1 MEGFMQKNKAKI
13 LIGSAAAV
21 VIMSSVFGTVAG
33 LAAKTKYRG
42 VNPTQGV
49 VSQLGLID
57 SVSFKPSV
65 AHFTSDYK
73 TVKQALLG
81 GKTFSAQSSEF
92 SDFAS
97 KFNFLTNNGRSVLAI
112 PNKYKVVIEKFEAQ
126 DEQQRFFLS
135 FHLEETLEDK
145 NVARSATKSI
155 YLSVVDAPRAALAQ
169 FSDIV
174 DSNFANLVPSPL
186 SHFSSSSVRP
196 LGLTRADDFAKTLNQ
211 FDSLEDFESHLSKFF
226 DIQAIKAKI
235 RLESQG
241 FGFAKGDLEEPF
253 EFSFV
258 KNPQNPNEWA
268 TSLNQ
273 EVPSVRLY
281 LKTEFTS
288 QAKATL
294 ANYKNKDESF
304 LTSIDLIGKDKSTWF
319 ANTKD
324 LSDQLDVNLLDASD
338 YYVDPDKPQTDAL
351 KEPDLLLPS
360 SLSLFQRDS
369 LRQSSGTIGKF
380 SLFRYD
386 AINFYKQLQ
395 ELVSKPSAIKD
406 IVDASLS
413 RGLTFSF
420 GKYDLL
426 FDNLREHLDY
436 DFLVSNAKIRQNSV
450 SKKLFIELPIKIK
463 LKSSIFGD
471 TGQNI
476 KTVLEKTVSFKLD
489 NFRDQDIEDAL
500 ASLYPEL
507 SQQLKALKDAQS
519 AQQAQQLA
527 ASPIQSQWAD
537 QAKGASKEN
546 PYDPIQGA
554 PESYLLS
561 KFEIQQLINQ
571 KDYKKLI
578 ELLSATNSYNIDF
591 KLGSTLANQSIQ
603 VPSETEIANLNVT
616 IDSAQALKN
625 ADIYSVSTSAF
636 KNRAS
641 LFAYFRHLLSL
652 DPKDAVKKLVDIGS
666 QIGLEFEGYQ
676 DLPLNPT
683 LADLA
688 KVKIHTQ
695 FDNYQHTQAF
705 VNQQEIDQNQ
715 GGSAGDSTVKAT
727 TFGLKLLDFNG
738 YFANDITSP
747 NQGMALF
754 LPASLDRGLTQ
765 STSTQSSSDQST
777 TTQDW
782 KTEITNK
789 LVGDQLAKLPFAI
802 WDKIIGQEK
811 AADNSQKLTTKILK
825 NYQEAVRI
833 AKQPAFW
840 NTLEG
845 DSSQVPFKDT
855 QFSKIATLSDLVFA
869 FYTQAALTNNWN
881 EYQDSGARPSIKF
894 EIQEDSQTSNDQ
906 DSNIIGLNI
915 KYVVGFDDNA
925 GNFVDDVISS
935 TPQTIFVRTSGQS
948 EAQVKQRNNLN
959 QMIDDAPLSS
969 QSLILD
975 VEKFGHLQILANSIY
990 DKKKPAPEVVPPRK
1004 LKFRWIDDK
1013 VPVEPRPEVQ
1023 NTQPNQDEFFKDK
1036 LKPVAVEVSTF
1047 ASLEESPYFASPF
1060 QDESQNNQTSDST
1073 SQNENEDLQ
1082 TLKQK
1087 LEILL
1092 GQEFSSYF
1100 SQLDPSLT
1108 FEIDS
1113 VKEVSPQV
1121 YSVSLS
1127 LVKTIT
1133 DGNKTTK
1140 VKSDKSLTLLV
1151 HKQQTNIP
1159 ELAKSPE
1166 VSNTSWAKQY
1176 NPDQPLA
1183 NSTTITLEFKNPIP
1197 VDASGRPTSQWLS
1210 SVPVIVHPGLINVT
1224 PRIDDLTPAL
1234 FNQILSGLDIT
1245 ALIQNPKPEVLNKA
1259 LEGLFQQQQQQQTP
1273 PEASATIEKFKDK
1286 VREWVSELIDPNA
1299 KAFDRGTTQKS
1310 HIFSLAHVQNQNHS
1324 PIKLSLN
1331 ASTNSSPEVKVGNI
1345 QLINGNTIS
1354 FDLESSNIKRLIN
1367 APIEIASEMPDEE
1380 FDRES
1385 SKVHNIQSEEDPALE
1400 EKTTSTITFIK
1411 PKFIVE
1417 RTVGTPWSTS
1427 EVKFSSRKN
1436 LNDPTNFDTSS
1447 SGGSSAFV
1455 YKWRSIT
1462 LDASGK
1468 KWQIPYLQV
1477 QPRFDPLVDMFPI
1490 PQVQS
1495 LTSLSFKVFDPDGYL
1510 YQKLYSKSGTDV
1522 DLYSYR
1528 LNKTKE
1534 ESTRKGWT
1542 NQHPNQST
1550 IIGDNFA
1557 LPDDYLNII
1566 SNQPT
1571 KVTFYNASDF
1581 ITDLFNDPDQKEE
1594 DIKDKYTDNIKEK
1607 VGANAADWGSAYFNL
1622 WYPRQVIQEQSN
1634 IITANLTD
1642 LLFVD
1647 PDELEKNR
1655 KMIAPNFVNWWP
1667 NFQNSEVAEIRT
1679 KHNKEAYEK
1688 VNLLPQGWTQIHD
1701 GGYPLKV
1708 QKTAFNRDTR
1718 TFTLTTNLPIP
1729 TQDYYQDVKPTDD
1742 WRFVFQNDNN
1752 QIAMLKANMLQSGS
1766 TNPHYK
1772 DKGWIQFE
1780 TVIPD
1785 HFFSTNVRFT
1795 GIFKQEDKK
1804 LKWLPIIDTEYV
1816 VDDRY
1821 FGNIISDQLDLKK
1834 ARGRGFT
1841 NNAFANIFKEFNIH
1855 RPDKRKN

>member
-1 MEGFMQKNKAKI
+1 MQKNNAKI
-13 LIGSAAAV
+13 LIGSAAAIV
-21 VIMSSVFGTVAG
+21 LMSTVFGTVAG
-33 LAAKTKYRG
+33 LTAKTKYRG

-81 GKTFSAQSSEF
+81 DKTFNANSSEF

-155 YLSVVDAPRAALAQ
+155 YLSVVDAPKAALAQ
-169 FSDIV
+169 FSGIV
-174 DSNFANLVPSPL
+174 DSNFANLTPSPL

-196 LGLTRADDFAKTLNQ
+196 LALTRANDFAKTLNQ
-211 FDSLEDFESHLSKFF
+211 FDSLEEFESHLSKFF

-235 RLESQG
+235 RLEAQG

-253 EFSFV
+253 VFSFV
-258 KNPQNPNEWA
+258 KNPQNSNEWA

-273 EVPSVRLY
+273 QVPAVRLY
-281 LKTEFTS
+281 LKTEFGP

-294 ANYKNKDESF
+294 ANYKHKDDSL
-304 LTSIDLIGKDKSTWF
+304 LTSIDLVASDKSTLF

-338 YYVDPDKPQTDAL
+338 YYIDPDKPQVDPQTGV
-351 KEPDLLLPS
+351 LLPS
-360 SLSLFQRDS
+360 QLSLFDRDL
-369 LRQSSGTIGKF
+369 LRQPSNKPVDKF

-395 ELVSKPSAIKD
+395 ELVSKPFAIKD
-406 IVDASLS
+406 IIDASLT

-450 SKKLFIELPIKIK
+450 SGKLFIELPIKIK

-476 KTVLEKTVSFKLD
+476 KTILEKTVSFKLD
-489 NFRDQDIEDAL
+489 NFRDQKIEDAL

-507 SQQLKALKDAQS
+507 SEQLKQLKDAQS
-519 AQQAQQLA
+519 TQDAAQQLA
-527 ASPIQSQWAD
+527 AISPIPSQSAAQT
-537 QAKGASKEN
+537 QGATKEN
-546 PYDPIQGA
+546 PYDLVQGT
-554 PESYLLS
+554 PKSYLLS
-561 KFEIQQLINQ
+561 KYEIKQLIDQ

-578 ELLSATNSYNIDF
+578 SLLSDQNSYNIDF
-591 KLGSTLANQSIQ
+591 KLGSTLQSQNIQ
-603 VPSETEIANLNVT
+603 VPTDKEIANLNAT
-616 IDSAQALKN
+616 IDSAQSLKN

-641 LFAYFRHLLSL
+641 LFAYFRYLLSL
-652 DPKDAVKKLVDIGS
+652 DPKEAIKKLVNIGT
-666 QIGLEFEGYQ
+666 QMGLEFEGYQ

-683 LADLA
+683 LEDLA
-688 KVKIHTQ
+688 KVKIKTK
-695 FDNYQHTQAF
+695 FDNYEHSQDFLSEQDA
-705 VNQQEIDQNQ
+705 EQNQ
-715 GGSAGDSTVKAT
+715 DGSVGTK
-727 TFGLKLLDFNG
+727 FGLKLLDFNG

-754 LPASLDRGLTQ
+754 LPASLDFSSIQ
-765 STSTQSSSDQST
+765 STQPSSTQT
-777 TTQDW
+777 TTDW
-782 KTEITNK
+782 KAEITKN
-789 LVGDQLAKLPFAI
+789 LVSDKNQLAQLPFAI
-802 WDKIIGQEK
+802 WDRIIGQEK
-811 AADNSQKLTTKILK
+811 QQENDKKLTYKILK
-825 NYQEAVRI
+825 NYQEAIKI

-840 NTLEG
+840 NTV
-845 DSSQVPFKDT
+845 DNDTNQSQVPFKD
-855 QFSKIATLSDLVFA
+855 QNFSKIATLSDLVFA
-869 FYTQAALTNNWN
+869 FYTQAALANNWN

-894 EIQEDSQTSNDQ
+894 EIEEDTATSKDQ
-906 DSNIIGLNI
+906 GNIIGLKI

-925 GNFVDDVISS
+925 GRFVDDVISS
-935 TPQTIFVRTSGQS
+935 SPQTIFVRTSGQS
-948 EAQVKQRNNLN
+948 EVEVKQKNNLD
-959 QMIDDAPLSS
+959 QMIEDAPLSS

-975 VEKFGHLQILANSIY
+975 AEKFAHLQILANSIY
-990 DKKKPAPEVVPPRK
+990 DKNKPKSEEPTSPRDSGI
-1004 LKFRWIDDK
+1004 RWIDDK
-1013 VPVEPRPEVQ
+1013 VPGQPRPEVQ
-1023 NTQPNQDEFFKDK
+1023 RPEVNQDEFFKDK
-1036 LKPVAVEVSTF
+1036 LKPVAVQVSTF
-1047 ASLEESPYFASPF
+1047 STLDESPYFASPF
-1060 QDESQNNQTSDST
+1060 QDNSQTSQTSDSS
-1073 SQNENEDLQ
+1073 SQSSNEDLQ

-1092 GQEFSSYF
+1092 GQNFSTYF
-1100 SQLDPSLT
+1100 NKLDPNIS
-1108 FEIDS
+1108 FEIES
-1113 VKEVSPQV
+1113 VKEISPEV
-1121 YSVSLS
+1121 YSVSLALS
-1127 LVKTIT
+1127 KVIQN
-1133 DGNKTTK
+1133 GQNSTK
-1140 VKSDKSLTLLV
+1140 VKSDKNLSLIV
-1151 HKQQTNIP
+1151 HKQQNNIP
-1159 ELAKSPE
+1159 ELAKSPQI
-1166 VSNTSWAKQY
+1166 SNTSWAKQY

-1197 VDASGRPTSQWLS
+1197 KDSNGRPTSQWLS
-1210 SVPVIVHPGLINVT
+1210 SVPVTIHPALINISPQADV
-1224 PRIDDLTPAL
+1224 
-1234 FNQILSGLDIT
+1234 LDEAI
-1245 ALIQNPKPEVLNKA
+1245 ANEVLSR
-1259 LEGLFQQQQQQQTP
+1259 LETH
-1273 PEASATIEKFKDK
+1273 S
-1286 VREWVSELIDPNA
+1286 LIDPPTEETFKKIIQEKKQSSEVINGLRDKVSDITSKLIRPIENA
-1299 KAFDRGTTQKS
+1299 FVRHQTTKS
-1310 HIFSLAHVQNQNHS
+1310 HILSLAHIQNSNHS

-1331 ASTNSSPEVKVGNI
+1331 ASTNTNSEAKVANLK
-1345 QLINGNTIS
+1345 LINEKTIS

-1367 APIEIASEMPDEE
+1367 APIEIASELSDKK
-1380 FDRES
+1380 FDLES
-1385 SKVHNIQSEEDPALE
+1385 MRVHNILSQDNSDSDTHTHTTAESNNQSN
-1400 EKTTSTITFIK
+1400 TQTSTITFIK

-1417 RTVGTPWSTS
+1417 RTVGVPWSTS
-1427 EVKFSSRKN
+1427 QVTFAAKKN
-1436 LNDPTNFDTSS
+1436 LNDPTKRDLSKVKDSS
-1447 SGGSSAFV
+1447 FFV
-1455 YKWRSIT
+1455 YGWRLFTIPF
-1462 LDASGK
+1462 SG
-1468 KWQIPYLQV
+1468 QNHEVPALQV
-1477 QPRFDPLVDMFPI
+1477 QPLFDPLVDMFPV

-1510 YQKLYSKSGTDV
+1510 YQKLYSKSATNV

-1528 LNKTKE
+1528 LNQTKE
-1534 ESTRKGWT
+1534 QSTRKGWT
-1542 NQHPNQST
+1542 NQHPSQV
-1550 IIGDNFA
+1550 NFVNNNFSF
-1557 LPDDYLNII
+1557 PNNYLNII
-1566 SNQPT
+1566 TNQPT

-1581 ITDLFNDPDQKEE
+1581 ITDLFNDPDQKQE
-1594 DIKDKYTDNIKEK
+1594 DINDKYTDNVKEK

-1622 WYPRQVIQEQSN
+1622 WYPRKLIQEQSN
-1634 IITANLTD
+1634 IISANLND

-1647 PDELEKNR
+1647 PDELEKNI
-1655 KMIAPNFVNWWP
+1655 KMIAPNFTNWWP

-1679 KHNKEAYEK
+1679 KHNEEAYRK

-1729 TQDYYQDVKPTDD
+1729 TQDYYQDVKDTDD

-1752 QIAMLKANMLQSGS
+1752 QIAMLKANMLKQGS
-1766 TNPHYK
+1766 KNPHYQ

-1780 TVIPD
+1780 TVIPE
-1785 HFFSTNVRFT
+1785 HFFSTNVRFA

-1821 FGNIISDQLDLKK
+1821 FGNIISDPLDLKK

-1841 NNAFANIFKEFNIH
+1841 NNAFGDVFKEFNIH
-1855 RPDKRKN
+1855 RKKQS

>member
-1 MEGFMQKNKAKI
+1 MQKNKAKI

-81 GKTFSAQSSEF
+81 GKTFSPQSTEF

-155 YLSVVDAPRAALAQ
+155 YLSVVDAPKAALAQ

-211 FDSLEDFESHLSKFF
+211 LESLEDFESHLSKFF

-258 KNPQNPNEWA
+258 KNPQNSTQWA

-319 ANTKD
+319 AANTKD
-324 LSDQLDVNLLDASD
+324 LAAQLDVNLLDASD
-338 YYVDPDKPQTDAL
+338 YYLDPDKPQTDPL
-351 KEPDLLLPS
+351 TDLLLPS

-369 LRQSSGTIGKF
+369 LRQSGSVGKF

-395 ELVSKPSAIKD
+395 ELVSKPAAIKD

-426 FDNLREHLDY
+426 FDNLRQHLDY

-471 TGQNI
+471 TGQDI
-476 KTVLEKTVSFKLD
+476 KTILEKTVSFKLD
-489 NFRDQDIEDAL
+489 NFRDQEIEDAL

-507 SQQLKALKDAQS
+507 SDQLKALKNAQNT
-519 AQQAQQLA
+519 QQPQQLA
-527 ASPIQSQWAD
+527 DTSPIQSQWTD
-537 QAKGASKEN
+537 QTRGASKEN
-546 PYDPIQGA
+546 PYDISQGA

-561 KFEIQQLINQ
+561 KYEIQQLINQ

-578 ELLSATNSYNIDF
+578 ELLSDTNSYNIDF

-652 DPKDAVKKLVDIGS
+652 DPKEAVKKLVDIGS
-666 QIGLEFEGYQ
+666 QMGLEFEGYQ
-676 DLPLNPT
+676 NLPLNPT

-688 KVKIHTQ
+688 KVKIRTQ

-715 GGSAGDSTVKAT
+715 GGSASDVKPT
-727 TFGLKLLDFNG
+727 KFGLKLLDFNG

-754 LPASLDRGLTQ
+754 LPASLNRDSVQ
-765 STSTQSSSDQST
+765 STSTQSSSNQT
-777 TTQDW
+777 TTPDW
-782 KTEITNK
+782 KIEITNK
-789 LVGDQLAKLPFAI
+789 LVDGKNQLSQLPFAI
-802 WDKIIGQEK
+802 WNKIIGQEK
-811 AADNSQKLTTKILK
+811 APNDSQKLTSKILK

-840 NTLEG
+840 NTLDG
-845 DSSQVPFKDT
+845 NLSQVPFKDS

-894 EIQEDSQTSNDQ
+894 EIQEDAQTSNNQ
-906 DSNIIGLNI
+906 DNIIGLSI

-935 TPQTIFVRTSGQS
+935 TPQTIFVRTLGQS

-959 QMIDDAPLSS
+959 QMVEDAPLSS

-975 VEKFGHLQILANSIY
+975 AEKFGHLQILANSIY
-990 DKKKPAPEVVPPRK
+990 DKKKPAPEVVPPRDS
-1004 LKFRWIDDK
+1004 KFRWIDDK
-1013 VPVEPRPEVQ
+1013 VPVEPRPQVQ
-1023 NTQPNQDEFFKDK
+1023 STQPNQDEFFKNK

-1060 QDESQNNQTSDST
+1060 QDDSQSNQNSDST
-1073 SQNENEDLQ
+1073 SQTQNEDLQ

-1113 VKEVSPQV
+1113 VKEISPQV

-1127 LVKTIT
+1127 LVKNIN

-1140 VKSDKSLTLLV
+1140 VKSDNSLSLIV

-1210 SVPVIVHPGLINVT
+1210 SVPVTIHPALINISPQADVLDE
-1224 PRIDDLTPAL
+1224 II
-1234 FNQILSGLDIT
+1234 FNETLSNLDISS
-1245 ALIQNPKPEVLNKA
+1245 LIEPPTPEVLAKVFKESKKA
-1259 LEGLFQQQQQQQTP
+1259 QEIIQSLSSKDG
-1273 PEASATIEKFKDK
+1273 EAFANLINPISSAFNRFSST
-1286 VREWVSELIDPNA
+1286 
-1299 KAFDRGTTQKS
+1299 KS
-1310 HIFSLAHVQNQNHS
+1310 HFLSLAHVQNQNHS

-1331 ASTNSSPEVKVGNI
+1331 AQTNSSPEVKVGNL
-1345 QLINGNTIS
+1345 QLVNQKTIS

-1367 APIEIASEMPDEE
+1367 APIEIASELSDED

-1385 SKVHNIQSEEDPALE
+1385 SNVHNIQSEEDPTLE
-1400 EKTTSTITFIK
+1400 EKQNSTITFIK

-1417 RTVGTPWSTS
+1417 RTVGVPWSTS
-1427 EVKFSSRKN
+1427 EVVFAKKKH
-1436 LNDPTNFDTSS
+1436 LQDPTKRDLSNVKDTTF
-1447 SGGSSAFV
+1447 FV
-1455 YKWRSIT
+1455 TGWRY
-1462 LDASGK
+1462 LDLGNGK
-1468 KWQIPYLQV
+1468 ELPYRQV
-1477 QPRFDPLVDMFPI
+1477 QPLFDPLVDMFPI

-1679 KHNKEAYEK
+1679 KHNQEAWNK
-1688 VNLLPQGWTQIHD
+1688 VTILPQGWTQIHD

-1752 QIAMLKANMLQSGS
+1752 QIAMLKANMLTKDSQPK
-1766 TNPHYK
+1766 NPHYQ

-1821 FGNIISDQLDLKK
+1821 FGNIISDPLDLKK

>member
-1 MEGFMQKNKAKI
+1 MQKNKAKI
-13 LIGSAAAV
+13 LIGSAAAIV
-21 VIMSSVFGTVAG
+21 LMSTVFGTVAG
-33 LAAKTKYRG
+33 LAAKTRYRG

-57 SVSFKPSV
+57 SVSFKPTV

-81 GKTFSAQSSEF
+81 GKTFSPQSTEF

-174 DSNFANLVPSPL
+174 DSNFANLTPSPL
-186 SHFSSSSVRP
+186 SHFSSASVRP

-211 FDSLEDFESHLSKFF
+211 FQSLEDFETHLSKFF

-338 YYVDPDKPQTDAL
+338 YFVDPDKPQTDAL
-351 KEPDLLLPS
+351 QEPEVLLPS
-360 SLSLFQRDS
+360 QLSLFQRDS
-369 LRQSSGTIGKF
+369 LRESSGSIGKF

-395 ELVSKPSAIKD
+395 ELVSKPAAIKD

-426 FDNLREHLDY
+426 FDNLRQHLDY

-471 TGQNI
+471 TGKDI

-507 SQQLKALKDAQS
+507 SEQLKELKKAQSAQS
-519 AQQAQQLA
+519 AQQLA
-527 ASPIQSQWAD
+527 DTSPIQSQWAD
-537 QAKGASKEN
+537 QAKGATKEN
-546 PYDPIQGA
+546 PYDLIQGA

-591 KLGSTLANQSIQ
+591 KLGSTLQNQSIQ

-688 KVKIHTQ
+688 KVKIRTQ

-705 VNQQEIDQNQ
+705 VNQQEIDSNP
-715 GGSAGDSTVKAT
+715 GDSTDGVKPT

-754 LPASLDRGLTQ
+754 LPASLDFSSTQ
-765 STSTQSSSDQST
+765 STSSANST
-777 TTQDW
+777 TTPADW
-782 KTEITNK
+782 KAEITKNLGSDK
-789 LVGDQLAKLPFAI
+789 NQLSQLPFAI

-811 AADNSQKLTTKILK
+811 AQENDKKLTHKILN
-825 NYQEAVRI
+825 NYQEAIKI

-840 NTLEG
+840 NTLDAENK
-845 DSSQVPFKDT
+845 SQVPFEDKK
-855 QFSKIATLSDLVFA
+855 FSKIATLSDLVFA

-894 EIQEDSQTSNDQ
+894 EIQEDSQTSSTQ
-906 DSNIIGLNI
+906 DSNIIGLSI

-935 TPQTIFVRTSGQS
+935 TPQTIFIRTSGQS

-975 VEKFGHLQILANSIY
+975 AEKFGHLQILANSIY

-1004 LKFRWIDDK
+1004 SQFRWIDDK

-1023 NTQPNQDEFFKDK
+1023 NTAPNQDEFFKDK
-1036 LKPVAVEVSTF
+1036 LKPVAVEVSSF
-1047 ASLEESPYFASPF
+1047 ATLEESPYFASPF
-1060 QDESQNNQTSDST
+1060 QDDTQSSQSSDST
-1073 SQNENEDLQ
+1073 SQDQNEDLQ

-1113 VKEVSPQV
+1113 VKEISPQV

-1140 VKSDKSLTLLV
+1140 VKSDKSLSLIV

-1159 ELAKSPE
+1159 ELAKSPQ

-1197 VDASGRPTSQWLS
+1197 VDNNGRPTSQWLS
-1210 SVPVIVHPGLINVT
+1210 SVPVTIYPAEVNLGPLQPVLAPELKNTGLTHLLRRHTFFFAKKGDNSVNT
-1224 PRIDDLTPAL
+1224 KLTDA
-1234 FNQILSGLDIT
+1234 Q
-1245 ALIQNPKPEVLNKA
+1245 KA
-1259 LEGLFQQQQQQQTP
+1259 TR
-1273 PEASATIEKFKDK
+1273 EASI
-1286 VREWVSELIDPNA
+1286 VNVPN
-1299 KAFDRGTTQKS
+1299 QKW
-1310 HIFSLAHVQNQNHS
+1310 IY
-1324 PIKLSLN
+1324 
-1331 ASTNSSPEVKVGNI
+1331 SSPLQIPNPAHELVQLTLNPLLNQRVADFKINDLKVESPTS
-1345 QLINGNTIS
+1345 LS
-1354 FDLESSNIKRLIN
+1354 FTLESSDIKRLIN
-1367 APIEIASEMPDEE
+1367 APIEIASISSTSSIEE
-1380 FDRES
+1380 KS
-1385 SKVHNIQSEEDPALE
+1385 QSETN
-1400 EKTTSTITFIK
+1400 KQQMSSIVTIK
-1411 PKFIVE
+1411 PKLILQGAIGVPWA
-1417 RTVGTPWSTS
+1417 TVKKPA
-1427 EVKFSSRKN
+1427 KFSKN
-1436 LNDPTNFDTSS
+1436 LNLNDKWFEILIPTWVKQPQKNQIKTQVFPKLGKNGTAATV
-1447 SGGSSAFV
+1447 GQNT
-1455 YKWRSIT
+1455 YRSWVNIN
-1462 LDASGK
+1462 
-1468 KWQIPYLQV
+1468 
-1477 QPRFDPLVDMFPI
+1477 DPLFQLFTKDPADNLSAL
-1490 PQVQS
+1490 S
-1495 LTSLSFKVFDPDGYL
+1495 LKVFDPSGYL
-1510 YQKLYSKSGTDV
+1510 SAINLSGSASPTTDLN
-1522 DLYSYR
+1522 LYSYR
-1528 LNKTKE
+1528 LNKTE
-1534 ESTRKGWT
+1534 ESNVRKGWT
-1542 NQHPNQST
+1542 NVHPNQM
-1550 IIGDNFA
+1550 IGVGNNFR
-1557 LPDDYLNII
+1557 LSSNYLNII
-1566 SNQPT
+1566 LNQPT
-1571 KVTFYNASDF
+1571 KVTYYSASDF
-1581 ITDLFNDPDQKEE
+1581 VNNLFIDPDQKDE
-1594 DIKDKYTDNIKEK
+1594 DIKDKYTRTIKEK
-1607 VGANAADWGSAYFNL
+1607 VGANAVDWGTAYLNF
-1622 WYPRQVIQEQSN
+1622 WYPNELIQKQSN
-1634 IITANLTD
+1634 IISANLTD

-1647 PDELEKNR
+1647 PDELEKNE
-1655 KMIAPNFVNWWP
+1655 KMIAPNLVNWWP
-1667 NFQNSEVAEIRT
+1667 NFRNSEVAVIKTTENASAKASVLQDPR
-1679 KHNKEAYEK
+1679 
-1688 VNLLPQGWTQIHD
+1688 GWTQVQD
-1701 GGYPLKV
+1701 GGFNLRV
-1708 QKTAFNRDTR
+1708 RKTLFNRDTR
-1718 TFTLTTNLPIP
+1718 TFTLTTNIPVP
-1729 TQDYYQDVKPTDD
+1729 TQDYSKVVGDTDD
-1742 WRFVFQNDNN
+1742 WRFVFQNDNG
-1752 QIAMLKANMLQSGS
+1752 QIAMLKATKVTSGS
-1766 TNPHYK
+1766 SNPEFK
-1772 DKGWIQFE
+1772 DNGAVQFE

-1785 HFFSTNVRFT
+1785 HFFSSNVRFV
-1795 GIFKQEDKK
+1795 GIFKQEDKI
-1804 LKWLPIIDTEYV
+1804 LKWLPIIDTEYII
-1816 VDDRY
+1816 DDRY
-1821 FGNIISDQLDLKK
+1821 FKNITSDPLDFKNAN
-1834 ARGRGFT
+1834 ARGLT
-1841 NNAFANIFKEFNIH
+1841 NNAFGNVFKEFNIH
-1855 RPDKRKN
+1855 KPKNN

>member
-1 MEGFMQKNKAKI
+1 MQKKKAKI
-13 LIGSAAAV
+13 LIGSAAAIV
-21 VIMSSVFGTVAG
+21 LMSTVFGTVAG
-33 LAAKTKYRG
+33 LAAKTRYRG

-81 GKTFSAQSSEF
+81 DKTFNASSSEF

-155 YLSVVDAPRAALAQ
+155 YLSVVDAPKAALAQ

-174 DSNFANLVPSPL
+174 DSNFANLTPSPL
-186 SHFSSSSVRP
+186 SHFSSTSVRP
-196 LGLTRADDFAKTLNQ
+196 LALTRADDFAKTLNQ
-211 FDSLEDFESHLSKFF
+211 LETLEEFESHLSKFF

-235 RLESQG
+235 RLEAQG

-253 EFSFV
+253 VFSFV
-258 KNPQNPNEWA
+258 KNPQSPNEWA

-273 EVPSVRLY
+273 QVPAVRLY
-281 LKTEFTS
+281 LKTEFGP

-294 ANYKNKDESF
+294 ANYKHKDDSL
-304 LTSIDLIGKDKSTWF
+304 LTSIDLVASDKSTLF
-319 ANTKD
+319 ANTKN
-324 LSDQLDVNLLDASD
+324 LAAQLDVNLLDASD
-338 YYVDPDKPQTDAL
+338 YYIDPDKPQVDPTTGV
-351 KEPDLLLPS
+351 LLPS
-360 SLSLFQRDS
+360 SLSLFQRDL
-369 LRQSSGTIGKF
+369 LRKASDKPVDKF

-406 IVDASLS
+406 IIDASLT

-463 LKSSIFGD
+463 LKSSILGD
-471 TGQNI
+471 SGQNI
-476 KTVLEKTVSFKLD
+476 KTILEKTVSFKLD
-489 NFRDQDIEDAL
+489 NFRDQSIEDAL

-507 SQQLKALKDAQS
+507 SEQLKKLKDAQS
-519 AQQAQQLA
+519 AQDAAQQLA
-527 ASPIQSQWAD
+527 ATSPIQSQWTS
-537 QAKGASKEN
+537 QTVGATKEN
-546 PYDPIQGA
+546 PYDIRQGV
-554 PESYLLS
+554 PKSYLLS
-561 KFEIQQLINQ
+561 KYEIKQLIDQ
-571 KDYKKLI
+571 GDYKKLI
-578 ELLSATNSYNIDF
+578 SLLADQNSYNIDF
-591 KLGSTLANQSIQ
+591 KLGSTLQSQNIQ
-603 VPSETEIANLNVT
+603 VPSETEISNLNAT

-641 LFAYFRHLLSL
+641 LFAYFRYLLSL
-652 DPKDAVKKLVDIGS
+652 DPKEAIKKLVNIGT
-666 QIGLEFEGYQ
+666 QMGLEFEGYQ

-688 KVKIHTQ
+688 KVKIKTK
-695 FDNYQHTQAF
+695 FDNYEHSQDFLSEQDADLNQDDF
-705 VNQQEIDQNQ
+705 V
-715 GGSAGDSTVKAT
+715 GTK
-727 TFGLKLLDFNG
+727 FGLKLLDFNG

-754 LPASLDRGLTQ
+754 LPASLDFNSSQ
-765 STSTQSSSDQST
+765 STSGGSNST
-777 TTQDW
+777 TPDW
-782 KTEITNK
+782 KAEIANK
-789 LVGDQLAKLPFAI
+789 LVSDKNQLASLPFAI

-811 AADNSQKLTTKILK
+811 QQENDKKLTYKILK
-825 NYQEAVRI
+825 NYQEAIKI

-840 NTLEG
+840 NTV
-845 DSSQVPFKDT
+845 DSNNNPQVPFKDKD
-855 QFSKIATLSDLVFA
+855 FSKIATLSDLVFA
-869 FYTQAALTNNWN
+869 FYTQAALANNWN

-894 EIQEDSQTSNDQ
+894 EIEDDSPASKDQ
-906 DSNIIGLNI
+906 GNIIGLKI

-925 GNFVDDVISS
+925 GKFVDDVISS
-935 TPQTIFVRTSGQS
+935 SPQTIFVRTSGQS
-948 EAQVKQRNNLN
+948 EAEVKQKNNLD
-959 QMIDDAPLSS
+959 QMITDAPLSS

-975 VEKFGHLQILANSIY
+975 AEKFGHLQILANSIY
-990 DKKKPAPEVVPPRK
+990 DKNKPAPEPEAPRNPDNI
-1004 LKFRWIDDK
+1004 RWIDDK
-1013 VPVEPRPEVQ
+1013 VPGEPRPEVKRPE
-1023 NTQPNQDEFFKDK
+1023 PNQDEFFKDK
-1036 LKPVAVEVSTF
+1036 LKPVAVQVLTF
-1047 ASLEESPYFASPF
+1047 TSLDESPYFASPF
-1060 QDESQNNQTSDST
+1060 QDNPQT
-1073 SQNENEDLQ
+1073 SQNSDSSSQSSNEDLQ

-1092 GQEFSSYF
+1092 GEKFSTYF
-1100 SQLDPSLT
+1100 NNLDPNIS

-1121 YSVSLS
+1121 YSVSLALS
-1127 LVKTIT
+1127 KVIQS
-1133 DGNKTTK
+1133 GQSSTK
-1140 VKSDKSLTLLV
+1140 VKSDKSLSLIV
-1151 HKQQTNIP
+1151 HKQQNNIP
-1159 ELAKSPE
+1159 ELAKSPQI
-1166 VSNTSWAKQY
+1166 SNTSWAKQY
-1176 NPDQPLA
+1176 NPDEPLA
-1183 NSTTITLEFKNPIP
+1183 NSTTITLEFKSQIP

-1210 SVPVIVHPGLINVT
+1210 SVPVTIHPALINISPQADVLDQA
-1224 PRIDDLTPAL
+1224 IANEL
-1234 FNQILSGLDIT
+1234 LSRLDTNSLVGSPTTDTIM
-1245 ALIQNPKPEVLNKA
+1245 KVLQRKQVDEIIKE
-1259 LEGLFQQQQQQQTP
+1259 LK
-1273 PEASATIEKFKDK
+1273 SK
-1286 VREWVSELIDPNA
+1286 VSEISSSLIRPVENA
-1299 KAFDRGTTQKS
+1299 FVRHETTKS
-1310 HIFSLAHVQNQNHS
+1310 HILSLAHIQNSNHS

-1331 ASTNSSPEVKVGNI
+1331 SLTNTNPEVKVANLK
-1345 QLINGNTIS
+1345 LINEKTIS

-1367 APIEIASEMPDEE
+1367 APIEIASELTDKK
-1380 FDRES
+1380 FDLES
-1385 SKVHNIQSEEDPALE
+1385 MRVHNILSQENSDSD
-1400 EKTTSTITFIK
+1400 TQTQTSTITFIK

-1417 RTVGTPWSTS
+1417 RTVGVPWSTS
-1427 EVKFSSRKN
+1427 EVVFAAKKN
-1436 LNDPTNFDTSS
+1436 LNDPTKRDLSRVKDSS
-1447 SGGSSAFV
+1447 FFV
-1455 YKWRSIT
+1455 YGWRIFT
-1462 LDASGK
+1462 
-1468 KWQIPYLQV
+1468 IPFNGQAFQTPALQV
-1477 QPRFDPLVDMFPI
+1477 QPLFDPLVDMFPV

-1510 YQKLYSKSGTDV
+1510 YQKLYSKSATNV

-1528 LNKTKE
+1528 LNQTKE
-1534 ESTRKGWT
+1534 QSTRKGWT
-1542 NQHPNQST
+1542 NQHPSQA
-1550 IIGDNFA
+1550 NFGNNNFS
-1557 LPDDYLNII
+1557 LPNNYLNII
-1566 SNQPT
+1566 TNQPT

-1581 ITDLFNDPDQKEE
+1581 ITDLFNDPDQKQE
-1594 DIKDKYTDNIKEK
+1594 DINDKYTDNVKEK
-1607 VGANAADWGSAYFNL
+1607 VGSNAADWGSAYFNL
-1622 WYPRQVIQEQSN
+1622 WYPRKLIQEQSN
-1634 IITANLTD
+1634 IISANLND

-1647 PDELEKNR
+1647 PDELEKNI
-1655 KMIAPNFVNWWP
+1655 KMIAPNFTNWWP

-1679 KHNKEAYEK
+1679 KHNEEAFKK

-1729 TQDYYQDVKPTDD
+1729 TQDYYQDVKDTDD

-1752 QIAMLKANMLQSGS
+1752 QIAMLKANMLKQGS
-1766 TNPHYK
+1766 KNPHYK

-1780 TVIPD
+1780 TVIPE
-1785 HFFSTNVRFT
+1785 HFFSTNVRFA

-1821 FGNIISDQLDLKK
+1821 FGNIISDPLDLKK

-1841 NNAFANIFKEFNIH
+1841 NNAFGDIFKEFNIH
-1855 RPDKRKN
+1855 RKKQS

>member
-1 MEGFMQKNKAKI
+1 MQKNKAKI
-13 LIGSAAAV
+13 LIGSAAAIV
-21 VIMSSVFGTVAG
+21 LMSTVFGTVAG
-33 LAAKTKYRG
+33 LAAKTRYRG

-49 VSQLGLID
+49 VSQLALID

-81 GKTFSAQSSEF
+81 DKTFSPQSSEF

-196 LGLTRADDFAKTLNQ
+196 LSLTRADDFAATLNQ

-258 KNPQNPNEWA
+258 KNPQNPTQWA

-304 LTSIDLIGKDKSTWF
+304 LTSIDLVGKDKSTWF

-324 LSDQLDVNLLDASD
+324 LSDQLDVNLLDAAD

-351 KEPDLLLPS
+351 QEPETLLPS

-369 LRQSSGTIGKF
+369 LRESSGSIGKF

-426 FDNLREHLDY
+426 FDDLRQHLDY

-471 TGQNI
+471 TDQDI

-507 SQQLKALKDAQS
+507 SDQLKALKNAQS
-519 AQQAQQLA
+519 TQNTQQLA
-527 ASPIQSQWAD
+527 DTSPIQSQWAD
-537 QAKGASKEN
+537 QTRGATKKN
-546 PYDPIQGA
+546 PYDISQGA

-561 KFEIQQLINQ
+561 KYEIEQLINQ

-603 VPSETEIANLNVT
+603 VPSDTEIANLNAT

-652 DPKDAVKKLVDIGS
+652 EPKEAIKKLVDIGS

-683 LADLA
+683 LADLE

-705 VNQQEIDQNQ
+705 VNQQETNFNV
-715 GGSAGDSTVKAT
+715 TK
-727 TFGLKLLDFNG
+727 FGLKLLDFNG

-754 LPASLDRGLTQ
+754 LPASLDFSQTQ
-765 STSTQSSSDQST
+765 STSTQPSSTNST
-777 TTQDW
+777 QTPDW
-782 KTEITNK
+782 KDEITKK
-789 LVGDQLAKLPFAI
+789 LGDKNQLSQLPFAI

-811 AADNSQKLTTKILK
+811 APNDSQKLTSRILN

-845 DSSQVPFKDT
+845 NSSQVPFKDS

-894 EIQEDSQTSNDQ
+894 EIQEGTQADKAQ
-906 DSNIIGLNI
+906 DNIIGLSI

-935 TPQTIFVRTSGQS
+935 TPQTIFIRTSGQS

-959 QMIDDAPLSS
+959 QMIEDAPLSS

-975 VEKFGHLQILANSIY
+975 AEKFGHLQILANSIY
-990 DKKKPAPEVVPPRK
+990 DKKKPAPEVVPPRTSNI
-1004 LKFRWIDDK
+1004 RWIDDK
-1013 VPVEPRPEVQ
+1013 VPTQPRPEVAS
-1023 NTQPNQDEFFKDK
+1023 TQPNQDEFFKDK
-1036 LKPVAVEVSTF
+1036 LKPVSVQVSTF

-1060 QDESQNNQTSDST
+1060 QDDSQNNQSSDST
-1073 SQNENEDLQ
+1073 SQDQNEDLQ

-1140 VKSDKSLTLLV
+1140 VKSDKSLTLIV

-1210 SVPVIVHPGLINVT
+1210 SVPVTIHPVLLTQVERALDIPWARTNAKLAEKT
-1224 PRIDDLTPAL
+1224 PRDTWAGGFTITRQQANSERKTKKKQLQEAANTLTDQLKPTQEPDLPPSV
-1234 FNQILSGLDIT
+1234 FQ
-1245 ALIQNPKPEVLNKA
+1245 PK
-1259 LEGLFQQQQQQQTP
+1259 
-1273 PEASATIEKFKDK
+1273 IY
-1286 VREWVSELIDPNA
+1286 
-1299 KAFDRGTTQKS
+1299 
-1310 HIFSLAHVQNQNHS
+1310 
-1324 PIKLSLN
+1324 LSLN
-1331 ASTNSSPEVKVGNI
+1331 QQINTSTQVKVEN
-1345 QLINGNTIS
+1345 LRRVSEKVLS
-1354 FDLESSNIKRLIN
+1354 FDLDSTNIKRLIN
-1367 APIEIASEMPDEE
+1367 APIEIASSLTTDEVYHQLSLSNNNHLN
-1380 FDRES
+1380 F
-1385 SKVHNIQSEEDPALE
+1385 A
-1400 EKTTSTITFIK
+1400 FIK
-1411 PKFIVE
+1411 PKFVVE
-1417 RTVGTPWSTS
+1417 KTVGIPWQTIKKPDKK
-1427 EVKFSSRKN
+1427 EKPLSRN
-1436 LNDPTNFDTSS
+1436 TNWYRTAI
-1447 SGGSSAFV
+1447 GSSNPIV
-1455 YKWRSIT
+1455 QRLYSSQK
-1462 LDASGK
+1462 DEDQVVVGGK
-1468 KWQIPYLQV
+1468 GNTYAIFKNDH
-1477 QPRFDPLVDMFPI
+1477 DP
-1490 PQVQS
+1490 
-1495 LTSLSFKVFDPDGYL
+1495 LTSLLSGDPADNLQALSFQVYDPSNFISSYA
-1510 YQKLYSKSGTDV
+1510 SKNSQQVNVSTTDSSSTSPKSQL

-1528 LNKTKE
+1528 LNKTLE
-1534 ESTRKGWT
+1534 TNERKGWT
-1542 NQHPNQST
+1542 NVHPSQSLN
-1550 IIGDNFA
+1550 IRDN
-1557 LPDDYLNII
+1557 LRVPNNYLNII
-1566 SNQPT
+1566 LNQPT
-1571 KVTFYNASDF
+1571 KVTYYNSSDF
-1581 ITDLFNDPDQKEE
+1581 IRDLFSDPSSKDE
-1594 DIKDKYTDNIKEK
+1594 DIKKYSWAVKEK
-1607 VGANAADWGSAYFNL
+1607 VGSNAVDWGTSYFNL
-1622 WYPRQVIQEQSN
+1622 WYPKEIIEKQPN

-1647 PDELEKNR
+1647 PDELEKNQ
-1655 KMIAPNFVNWWP
+1655 KMIAPNLVQWWP
-1667 NFQNSEVAEIRT
+1667 NFRNSETAVIKTTENT
-1679 KHNKEAYEK
+1679 EAK
-1688 VNLLPQGWTQIHD
+1688 KTVLQNPIGWTKIQD
-1701 GGYPLKV
+1701 GGYNLRV
-1708 QKTAFNRDTR
+1708 RKTSFNRDTR
-1718 TFTLTTNLPIP
+1718 TFTLTTNIPVP
-1729 TQDYYQDVKPTDD
+1729 TQDYSKVDIDKED
-1742 WRFVFQNDNN
+1742 WRFVFQNEDR
-1752 QIAMLKANMLQSGS
+1752 QIAMLKATKVTQQSS
-1766 TNPHYK
+1766 NPDYK
-1772 DKGWIQFE
+1772 NNGALQFE

-1785 HFFSTNVRFT
+1785 HFFSSNVRFA
-1795 GIFKQEDKK
+1795 GIFKQEDKI
-1804 LKWLPIIDTEYV
+1804 LKWLPIIDTEFII
-1816 VDDRY
+1816 DDRY
-1821 FGNIISDQLDLKK
+1821 FDNITTDTLDLSKAN
-1834 ARGRGFT
+1834 ARGLT
-1841 NNAFANIFKEFNIH
+1841 NNAFGNVFKEFNIH
-1855 RPDKRKN
+1855 KPKNN

>member
-1 MEGFMQKNKAKI
+1 MQKNKAKI

-21 VIMSSVFGTVAG
+21 VLMSTVFGTVAG

-81 GKTFSAQSSEF
+81 GKTFSPQSTEF

-112 PNKYKVVIEKFEAQ
+112 PNKYKIVIEKFEAQ

-155 YLSVVDAPRAALAQ
+155 YLSVVDAPKAALAQ

-196 LGLTRADDFAKTLNQ
+196 LGLTRADDFAATLNQ
-211 FDSLEDFESHLSKFF
+211 FETLEDFESHLSKFF
-226 DIQAIKAKI
+226 DIQVIKAKI
-235 RLESQG
+235 RLEAQG
-241 FGFAKGDLEEPF
+241 FGFAKGNLEEPF

-258 KNPQNPNEWA
+258 KNPQNLNEWA

-281 LKTEFTS
+281 LKTEFS
-288 QAKATL
+288 RQAKASL

-324 LSDQLDVNLLDASD
+324 LSDQLDVNLLDAAD
-338 YYVDPDKPQTDAL
+338 YYLDPDKPQIDAL
-351 KEPDLLLPS
+351 QEPETLLPS

-369 LRQSSGTIGKF
+369 LRQSGSIGKF

-395 ELVSKPSAIKD
+395 ELVSKPAAIKD
-406 IVDASLS
+406 IVDAGLS

-426 FDNLREHLDY
+426 FDNLRQHLDY

-471 TGQNI
+471 TGQDI

-489 NFRDQDIEDAL
+489 NFRDQNIEDAL
-500 ASLYPEL
+500 AALYPEL
-507 SQQLKALKDAQS
+507 SEQLKELKKAQT
-519 AQQAQQLA
+519 QQAQQLA
-527 ASPIQSQWAD
+527 DTSPIQSQWEG
-537 QAKGASKEN
+537 KTLGATKEN
-546 PYDPIQGA
+546 PYDISQGT

-591 KLGSTLANQSIQ
+591 KLGSTLQNQSIQ

-652 DPKDAVKKLVDIGS
+652 DPKEAVKKLVDIGS

-688 KVKIHTQ
+688 KVKIRTQ

-705 VNQQEIDQNQ
+705 VNQQEIDQNP
-715 GGSAGDSTVKAT
+715 GDSTSDVKPT

-754 LPASLDRGLTQ
+754 LPASLNRDSAQ
-765 STSTQSSSDQST
+765 STSDQT
-777 TTQDW
+777 TTPDW
-782 KTEITNK
+782 KSEITNK
-789 LVGDQLAKLPFAI
+789 LVSGKNQLAQLPFAI

-811 AADNSQKLTTKILK
+811 APNDNEKLTSKILK
-825 NYQEAVRI
+825 TYQEAIKI

-840 NTLEG
+840 NTLDG
-845 DSSQVPFKDT
+845 NSSQVPFKDS

-894 EIQEDSQTSNDQ
+894 EIQEDPQTSNTQ
-906 DSNIIGLNI
+906 DNIIGLSI

-959 QMIDDAPLSS
+959 QMIEDAPLSS

-975 VEKFGHLQILANSIY
+975 AEKFAHLQILANSIY
-990 DKKKPAPEVVPPRK
+990 DKKKPAPEVVPPRTTNI
-1004 LKFRWIDDK
+1004 RWIDDK

-1023 NTQPNQDEFFKDK
+1023 NTAPNQDEFFKDK

-1060 QDESQNNQTSDST
+1060 QDNSPNNQNTDSS
-1073 SQNENEDLQ
+1073 SQDQNEDLQ

-1100 SQLDPSLT
+1100 SQLDPNLT

-1127 LVKTIT
+1127 LVKTIN

-1140 VKSDKSLTLLV
+1140 VKSDNSLSLIV

-1159 ELAKSPE
+1159 ELAKSPQ

-1210 SVPVIVHPGLINVT
+1210 SVPVTIHPGLINVT

-1245 ALIQNPKPEVLNKA
+1245 ALIQNPKPEVLNEA
-1259 LEGLFQQQQQQQTP
+1259 LKPLIQQQQQQQQQEP
-1273 PEASATIEKFKDK
+1273 QEASETIKKFKDE
-1286 VREWVSELIDPNA
+1286 VRKWVSELIDPNA
-1299 KAFDRGTTQKS
+1299 KAFHRGTTEKS
-1310 HIFSLAHVQNQNHS
+1310 HIFSLGYIQNQNHS

-1331 ASTNSSPEVKVGNI
+1331 ALTNSSPEVKVENI
-1345 QLINGNTIS
+1345 QLVSEKTIS

-1367 APIEIASEMPDEE
+1367 APIEIASELSDED

-1385 SKVHNIQSEEDPALE
+1385 SSVHNIQSEEDPALE
-1400 EKTTSTITFIK
+1400 AKENSTITFIK

-1417 RTVGTPWSTS
+1417 RTVGVPWSTS
-1427 EVKFSSRKN
+1427 EVVFDSKTKKN
-1436 LNDPTNFDTSS
+1436 LQDPTNFDTSS
-1447 SGGSSAFV
+1447 NGSSSAFV
-1455 YKWRSIT
+1455 YKWRFIT
-1462 LDASGK
+1462 LNASGK

-1550 IIGDNFA
+1550 IIGDNFS

-1581 ITDLFNDPDQKEE
+1581 ITDLFNDPDQKPE

-1679 KHNKEAYEK
+1679 KHNEEAYKK

-1718 TFTLTTNLPIP
+1718 TFTLTTILPIP

-1752 QIAMLKANMLQSGS
+1752 QIAMLKANMLQNGS
-1766 TNPHYK
+1766 NNPHYQN
-1772 DKGWIQFE
+1772 KGWIQFE

-1785 HFFSTNVRFT
+1785 HFFSTNVRFV

-1804 LKWLPIIDTEYV
+1804 LKWLPIVDTEYV

-1821 FGNIISDQLDLKK
+1821 FGNIISDPLDLKK

>member
-1 MEGFMQKNKAKI
+1 MQKNKAKI
-13 LIGSAAAV
+13 LIGSAAAIV
-21 VIMSSVFGTVAG
+21 LMSTVFGTVAG

-81 GKTFSAQSSEF
+81 DKTFNANSSEF

-155 YLSVVDAPRAALAQ
+155 YLSVVDAPKAALAQ
-169 FSDIV
+169 FSGIV
-174 DSNFANLVPSPL
+174 DSNFANLTPSPL

-196 LGLTRADDFAKTLNQ
+196 LALTRADDFAKTLNQ
-211 FDSLEDFESHLSKFF
+211 LQTLEEFESHLSKFF

-235 RLESQG
+235 RLEAQG

-253 EFSFV
+253 VFSFV
-258 KNPQNPNEWA
+258 KNPQNQNEWA

-273 EVPSVRLY
+273 QVPAVRLY
-281 LKTEFTS
+281 LKTEFGS

-294 ANYKNKDESF
+294 ADYKHKDDSL
-304 LTSIDLIGKDKSTWF
+304 LTSIDLVASDKSTLF
-319 ANTKD
+319 ANTND
-324 LSDQLDVNLLDASD
+324 LAAQLDVNLLDASD
-338 YYVDPDKPQTDAL
+338 YYIDPDKPQVDPTTGV
-351 KEPDLLLPS
+351 LLPS
-360 SLSLFQRDS
+360 QLSLLDRDL
-369 LRQSSGTIGKF
+369 LRKASDKLVDKF

-406 IVDASLS
+406 IIDASLT

-463 LKSSIFGD
+463 LKSSILGD
-471 TGQNI
+471 SGQKI
-476 KTVLEKTVSFKLD
+476 KTILEKTVSFKLD
-489 NFRDQDIEDAL
+489 NFRDQKIEDAL
-500 ASLYPEL
+500 ASLYPEF
-507 SQQLKALKDAQS
+507 SEQLKKLKDAQS
-519 AQQAQQLA
+519 AQDAAQQLA
-527 ASPIQSQWAD
+527 ATSPIQSQWAS
-537 QAKGASKEN
+537 QTVGATKEN
-546 PYDPIQGA
+546 PYDIRQGA
-554 PESYLLS
+554 PKSYLLS
-561 KFEIQQLINQ
+561 KYEIKQLIDQ
-571 KDYKKLI
+571 GDYKKLI
-578 ELLSATNSYNIDF
+578 SLLADQNSYNIDF
-591 KLGSTLANQSIQ
+591 KLGSTLQSQNIQ
-603 VPSETEIANLNVT
+603 VPSDKEIANLNAT

-641 LFAYFRHLLSL
+641 LFAYFRYLLSL
-652 DPKDAVKKLVDIGS
+652 EPKEAIKKLVNIGT
-666 QIGLEFEGYQ
+666 QMGLEFEGYQ

-683 LADLA
+683 LEDLA
-688 KVKIHTQ
+688 KVKIKTK
-695 FDNYQHTQAF
+695 FDNYEHSQDFLSEQDADLNQDDF
-705 VNQQEIDQNQ
+705 V
-715 GGSAGDSTVKAT
+715 GTK
-727 TFGLKLLDFNG
+727 FGLKLLDFNG

-754 LPASLDRGLTQ
+754 LPASLDSSSSQ
-765 STSTQSSSDQST
+765 STAGGSGSGTQT
-777 TTQDW
+777 TDW
-782 KTEITNK
+782 KAEIANK
-789 LVGDQLAKLPFAI
+789 LVSDKNQLASLPFAI

-811 AADNSQKLTTKILK
+811 QQENDKKLTYKILK
-825 NYQEAVRI
+825 NYQEAIKI

-840 NTLEG
+840 NTL
-845 DSSQVPFKDT
+845 DSDNQSQVPFKDKD
-855 QFSKIATLSDLVFA
+855 FSKISTLSDLVFA
-869 FYTQAALTNNWN
+869 FYTQAALANNWN

-894 EIQEDSQTSNDQ
+894 EIEDDAATSKDQ
-906 DSNIIGLNI
+906 GNIIGLKI

-925 GNFVDDVISS
+925 GKFVDDVIASS
-935 TPQTIFVRTSGQS
+935 PQTIFVRTSGQS
-948 EAQVKQRNNLN
+948 EAEVKQKNNLD
-959 QMIDDAPLSS
+959 QMVEDAPLSS

-975 VEKFGHLQILANSIY
+975 AEKFGHLQILANSIY
-990 DKKKPAPEVVPPRK
+990 DKKKPAPEPETPRQDSGI
-1004 LKFRWIDDK
+1004 RWIDDK
-1013 VPVEPRPEVQ
+1013 VPGQPRPEVKR
-1023 NTQPNQDEFFKDK
+1023 PEINQDEFFKGK
-1036 LKPVAVEVSTF
+1036 LRPVAVEVSTF
-1047 ASLEESPYFASPF
+1047 STLDESPYFATPF
-1060 QDESQNNQTSDST
+1060 QDNSQTSPAPDS
-1073 SQNENEDLQ
+1073 SQSSNEDLQ
-1082 TLKQK
+1082 SLKQK

-1092 GQEFSSYF
+1092 GEQFSDYF
-1100 SQLDPSLT
+1100 NKLDPNIS

-1127 LVKTIT
+1127 LVKNVV
-1133 DGNKTTK
+1133 DGNTTTR
-1140 VKSDKSLTLLV
+1140 VKSDKSLTLIV
-1151 HKQQTNIP
+1151 HKQQDNIP

-1176 NPDQPLA
+1176 NPNQPLA
-1183 NSTTITLEFKNPIP
+1183 NSTTITLEFKNPIQ
-1197 VDASGRPTSQWLS
+1197 VDATGKPTSQWLS
-1210 SVPVIVHPGLINVT
+1210 SVPVTIHPALINISPQADVLDEAVANEILSRLEIT
-1224 PRIDDLTPAL
+1224 SLIEPPTLEALTQAL
-1234 FNQILSGLDIT
+1234 SEEKQLNQIIT
-1245 ALIQNPKPEVLNKA
+1245 SLRGK
-1259 LEGLFQQQQQQQTP
+1259 
-1273 PEASATIEKFKDK
+1273 
-1286 VREWVSELIDPNA
+1286 VSESVSKLISPIVDA
-1299 KAFDRGTTQKS
+1299 YKRHETTKT
-1310 HIFSLAHVQNQNHS
+1310 HILSLAHIQNSNHS
-1324 PIKLSLN
+1324 PIKLTLN
-1331 ASTNSSPEVKVGNI
+1331 ASTNTNSEVKVANL
-1345 QLINGNTIS
+1345 QLINNNTLK

-1367 APIEIASEMPDEE
+1367 APIEIASELSDKK
-1380 FDRES
+1380 FDLES
-1385 SKVHNIQSEEDPALE
+1385 MRVHNILSQDNSESDTHTHTDAQSNKE
-1400 EKTTSTITFIK
+1400 TSTITFIQ

-1417 RTVGTPWSTS
+1417 RTVGVPWSTS
-1427 EVKFSSRKN
+1427 EVVFAAKKN
-1436 LNDPTNFDTSS
+1436 LHDPTNFDVSKVKDSTF
-1447 SGGSSAFV
+1447 FV
-1455 YKWRSIT
+1455 YGWRAIKVN
-1462 LDASGK
+1462 ASNS
-1468 KWQIPYLQV
+1468 QSAQVPYLQV
-1477 QPRFDPLVDMFPI
+1477 QPLFDPLVDMFPV

-1510 YQKLYSKSGTDV
+1510 YQKLYSKSATNV

-1528 LNKTKE
+1528 LNQTKE
-1534 ESTRKGWT
+1534 QSTRKGWT
-1542 NQHPNQST
+1542 NQHPSQA
-1550 IIGDNFA
+1550 NFGNNNFS
-1557 LPDDYLNII
+1557 LPNNYLNII
-1566 SNQPT
+1566 TNQPT

-1581 ITDLFNDPDQKEE
+1581 ITDLFNDPDQKQE
-1594 DIKDKYTDNIKEK
+1594 DINDKYTDNVKEK

-1622 WYPRQVIQEQSN
+1622 WYPRKLIQEQSN
-1634 IITANLTD
+1634 IISANLND

-1647 PDELEKNR
+1647 PDELEKNI
-1655 KMIAPNFVNWWP
+1655 KMIAPNFTNWWP

-1679 KHNKEAYEK
+1679 KHNEEAYKK

-1729 TQDYYQDVKPTDD
+1729 TQDYYQDVKDTDD

-1752 QIAMLKANMLQSGS
+1752 QIAMLKANMLKQGS
-1766 TNPHYK
+1766 KNPHYK

-1780 TVIPD
+1780 TVIPE
-1785 HFFSTNVRFT
+1785 HFFSTNVRFA

-1821 FGNIISDQLDLKK
+1821 FGNIISDPLDLKK

-1841 NNAFANIFKEFNIH
+1841 NNAFGDVFKEFNIH
-1855 RPDKRKN
+1855 RKKQS